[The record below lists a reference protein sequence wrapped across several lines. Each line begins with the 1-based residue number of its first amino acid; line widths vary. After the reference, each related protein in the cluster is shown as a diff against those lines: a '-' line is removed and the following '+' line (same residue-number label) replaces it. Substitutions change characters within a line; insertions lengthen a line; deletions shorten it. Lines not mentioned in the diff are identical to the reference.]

1 MSALLCTGCPNFF
14 GLDALLVNLMTYYL
28 PYRSFFFQG
37 ADILIEVDTTLADGG
52 ADVSCAGGSNSVTF
66 CNGLD
71 GIEEL
76 GDGDVAN
83 SN

>member
-1 MSALLCTGCPNFF
+1 
-14 GLDALLVNLMTYYL
+14 MTYYL
-28 PYRSFFFQG
+28 PYRSSFFQG
-37 ADILIEVDTTLADGG
+37 ADILIEDDNTPIFGG

-76 GDGDVAN
+76 GDGDFAN
-83 SN
+83 SDCPTNGRAGTPGVGLCPSS